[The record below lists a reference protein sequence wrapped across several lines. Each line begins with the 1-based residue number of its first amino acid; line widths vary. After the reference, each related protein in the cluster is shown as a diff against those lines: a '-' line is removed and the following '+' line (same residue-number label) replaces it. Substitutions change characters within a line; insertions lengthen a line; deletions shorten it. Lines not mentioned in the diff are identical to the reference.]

1 MSKAD
6 VSSLNARINRRSFLK
21 MSALG
26 AAAFGASNL
35 LAQGSSVREATS
47 DEIKNPYPNSKKV
60 KTICT
65 ICSAGCG
72 VIAEVHNG
80 VWVRQESAHDHPI
93 SEGSHCCKGTDQIDL
108 VKSKQRIKYPMKKEN
123 GKWQRLS
130 WEQAIN
136 EISSKMLAIRE
147 ENGPDSVMF
156 LGSAKFNIQ
165 QCFYFRKFAAM
176 WGTNN
181 IDHVARVCHS
191 ASVAGA
197 ANTWGYGAMTN
208 HFGDVVENSKLILM
222 IGANSAVAN
231 PIGFKHF
238 LQAKDRGA
246 KLIVVDPVYTKSA
259 AKADIYLRI
268 RTGTDIAFAYGL
280 LHIIFKNG
288 WEDKEFIKNRTY
300 GIEDIRKEAL
310 KWTPEV
316 TSDVTGIPVEKL
328 ELVAKLYATSK
339 PACIAWSLGITQHSV
354 GSSNTRILPIL
365 SLVTGN
371 AARPGGGCNIIRG
384 HDNVQGS
391 TDMGNIADTLPGY
404 YGLDDNAWE
413 YYAKTWG
420 VSLEWLK
427 SRFYSQEWMN
437 AKGFSLSKW
446 WQGVLNNESTYS
458 SSPIRVLWVQGTGI
472 TSMSQQIKIK
482 EAIDKLDLMVIAEP
496 FVNEAAIIADKK
508 DGIYIL
514 PVATQFETE
523 GVVTATNRSGQWR
536 SQVVKPMYESKEDQ
550 EVMFEFAKKFGFFD
564 EYVQGMKVKVNKGE
578 VVRHKDDWVW
588 PDDAMRE
595 IARSVKSIG
604 LSGWTPERL
613 RKHQE
618 NWHLFDPI
626 TLKGR
631 GEMAGEYYALP
642 WPCWDEQHPGT
653 PILWY
658 TGIPVNE
665 GGMGFRNRFG
675 LKHNGVSQIA
685 DESVTVKGSKIKG
698 GYPQI
703 TKENIEKV
711 LGIKLTNEERAQMG
725 VNWSMDLSG
734 IIQQKCRD
742 AGVCVFG
749 NARARAIV
757 WEFPDQIPLH
767 REPIHSPRW
776 DLVQKYPTFPDQENN
791 FRVFTRYKSEQQ
803 AKDWSQEFPTMIV
816 SMRIVNL
823 SGAGMLERTSKYL
836 SSITPEMF
844 CNIHPEL
851 ASKYGI
857 DDRDMM
863 WIHSPHGTKIKVR
876 AYYNKSVTPDRIC
889 MPYNFAGIMQG
900 VDLSERYPEGT
911 KPYTIGESVN
921 IITNYGFDIIT
932 QIPEYNAGLCR
943 IEKA

>member
-1 MSKAD
+1 MSKTQIPNI
-6 VSSLNARINRRSFLK
+6 SSRVGRRSFLK
-21 MSALG
+21 MAALG
-26 AAAFGASNL
+26 TVSFGATSL
-35 LAQGSSVREATS
+35 LASSDSVRKAT
-47 DEIKNPYPNSKKV
+47 DEEIKNPYPGSKLV
-60 KTICT
+60 KTICS

-72 VIAEVHNG
+72 VVAEVHNG
-80 VWVRQESAHDHPI
+80 VWVRQEPAHDHPI

-108 VKSKQRIKYPMKKEN
+108 TKSKQRIKYPMKKEN
-123 GKWQRLS
+123 GKWSRLS
-130 WEQAIN
+130 WEQAID
-136 EISSKMLAIRE
+136 EISSKMLKIRE
-147 ENGPDSVMF
+147 ENGPDTVMF
-156 LGSAKFNIQ
+156 LGSAKFSLQ
-165 QCFYFRKFAAM
+165 QSFYFSKFAAM

-181 IDHVARVCHS
+181 LDHVARVCHS

-208 HFGDVVENSKLILM
+208 HFGDVVENSKVILM

-246 KLIVVDPVYTKSA
+246 KLIVVDPVFTRSA
-259 AKADIYLRI
+259 ARADIYLRI

-288 WEDKEFIKNRTY
+288 WEDKEFINTRTY
-300 GIEDIRKEAL
+300 GIDEIRKEAL

-316 TSDVTGIPVEKL
+316 TSDVTGIPVEKI

-371 AARPGGGCNIIRG
+371 AARAGGGCNIIRG

-404 YGLDDNAWE
+404 YGLDDKAWE

-420 VSLEWLK
+420 VSLEWLHGRFH
-427 SRFYSQEWMN
+427 SRKWVNE
-437 AKGFSLSKW
+437 KGFSLSKW
-446 WQGVLNNESTYS
+446 WQGVLNNENVYS
-458 SSPIRVLWVQGTGI
+458 SAPVRVLWVQGTGI

-482 EAIDKLDLMVIAEP
+482 DAIDKLDLLVIAEP
-496 FVNEAAIIADKK
+496 FVNEAAIITDKK

-514 PVATQFETE
+514 PVATQFESE
-523 GVVTATNRSGQWR
+523 GIVTATNRSGQWR
-536 SQVVKPMYESKEDQ
+536 SQVVKPLYESKEDQ
-550 EVMFEFAKKFGFFD
+550 EVMFEFAKKFGFYD
-564 EYVQGMKVKVNKGE
+564 EYVRGMKLRVEKGE
-578 VVRHKDDWVW
+578 AVQYKDDFVW
-588 PDDAMRE
+588 PDDATRE

-613 RKHQE
+613 RKHQK

-626 TLKGR
+626 TLKGF
-631 GEMAGEYYALP
+631 GEMTGEYYALP

-653 PILWY
+653 PVLWN
-658 TGIPVNE
+658 TSLPVNE

-675 LKHNGVSQIA
+675 LEHNGVSQIA
-685 DESVTVKGSKIKG
+685 DESVTVKGSAVKG

-703 TKENIEKV
+703 TKANIEQV
-711 LGIKLTNEERAQMG
+711 LGIKLTEEERAQMG
-725 VNWSMDLSG
+725 ESWSTDLSG
-734 IIQQKCRD
+734 IIQQKCREK
-742 AGVCVFG
+742 GVCVFG

-757 WEFPDQIPLH
+757 WEFPDPVPMH
-767 REPIHSPRW
+767 REPMHSPRW
-776 DLVQKYPTFPDQENN
+776 DLVQKYPTFDDQTNN
-791 FRVFTRYKSEQQ
+791 FRVSTKYKSEQQ

-816 SMRIVNL
+816 SMRVVNL

-836 SSITPEMF
+836 SAITPEMF

-857 DDRDMM
+857 QDRDMM

-876 AYYNKSVTPDRIC
+876 AYHNKSVTPDRIC

-900 VDLSERYPEGT
+900 VDLSGKYPEGT

-921 IITNYGFDIIT
+921 IITNYGFDVIT
-932 QIPEYNAGLCR
+932 QIPEFNAGLCR
-943 IEKA
+943 VEKA